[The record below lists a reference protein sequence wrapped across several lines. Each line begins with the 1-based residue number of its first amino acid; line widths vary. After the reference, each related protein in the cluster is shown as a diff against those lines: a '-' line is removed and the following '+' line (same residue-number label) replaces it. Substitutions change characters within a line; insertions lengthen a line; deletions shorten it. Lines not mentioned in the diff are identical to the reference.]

1 MTSSDWLPTA
11 CILCECNCGIVVQV
25 DDRRLARIRGDKAH
39 PGSAG
44 YTCNKALRLDHYQ
57 NNRARLSSPMR
68 RRADGTYEEID
79 WDTAIVEIAEGF
91 KQIRDTH
98 GGDKIFYYG
107 GGGQGNHLGG
117 AYSGAFLK
125 ALGSRYRS
133 NALAQEKTGEAWV
146 DFQLYGGHTR
156 GEFENAEVSVFVGKN
171 PWMSQS
177 FPRARVVLN
186 EIAKD
191 PGRSMIVIDPV
202 VTDTA
207 KMADF
212 HLRVQP
218 GCDAWC
224 LAALAAVLVQE
235 NLCNEAFLAAHVHGV
250 DTVRAALQEVPVADY
265 AQRCRVDEELLRA
278 AARRIGTAASVS
290 VFEDLGIQQAPNS
303 TVCSYLN
310 KLLWILTGNF
320 AKKGGQH
327 LHSSFAPL
335 FSQVSGRTPV
345 TGAPIIAGLIP
356 GNVVPE
362 EILTEHPDRFRAMI
376 VERGNPAHS
385 LADSAACRAAFQA
398 LELMVV
404 VDVAMTETAR
414 LAHYVL
420 PAASQFEKPEA
431 TFFNFEFPRNGFQL
445 RRPLFPPLPGT
456 LPEPEIWARLVRA
469 LGVVDEADLRPLR
482 EAAAQGRQAYTEAF
496 LAAAATNPTVA
507 KLTAYVLYETLGPT
521 LPDGLAGAA
530 ALWGLAQKTAMAYP
544 DAVRRAGHADGNAL
558 FDAILE
564 RPSGVTFTVHNYEDD
579 FALISHPDHKIALEI
594 PEMLAEIRSL
604 TQTPSRLTTPQLPIV
619 LSVGERRAYTANDIF
634 RDPSWRKRDA
644 NGALRVSVED
654 AQALGLADGCLA
666 RITTAAGSAE
676 ATVEV
681 TETML
686 AGHAALPN
694 GFGLD
699 YTGDDGRTVV
709 AGVAPNAL
717 TSTRWRD
724 PYAGTPGTST
734 CPPPSAEQT
743 QNRPF
748 GSPNGRFCVCSRGL
762 SLVPDPDPALRVQKQ
777 RVILGDVEGLIKS
790 VHVANHTVAPELR
803 RGVRIDRQPAD
814 CFGCTRFGS
823 PYLCPAEE
831 HPLHAGQPVDNRSGV
846 AVQRELVSQQGD
858 RQPAQV
864 ADVLAYGERAL
875 HMRRAGVVD
884 EIARRV
890 SVVLLDQR
898 FGAGGELGA
907 IVVGPPIDQI
917 AVAVVFGA
925 LIVETVPD
933 LVPDHRPDPAV
944 VGGLVGLRIE
954 KWWL

>member
-265 AQRCRVDEELLRA
+265 AQRCGVDEELLRA

-666 RITTAAGSAE
+666 RITTAAG
-676 ATVEV
+676 TC
-681 TETML
+681 L
-686 AGHAALPN
+686 CQ
-694 GFGLD
+694 
-699 YTGDDGRTVV
+699 
-709 AGVAPNAL
+709 GV
-717 TSTRWRD
+717 
-724 PYAGTPGTST
+724 
-734 CPPPSAEQT
+734 
-743 QNRPF
+743 
-748 GSPNGRFCVCSRGL
+748 
-762 SLVPDPDPALRVQKQ
+762 PA
-777 RVILGDVEGLIKS
+777 
-790 VHVANHTVAPELR
+790 
-803 RGVRIDRQPAD
+803 
-814 CFGCTRFGS
+814 
-823 PYLCPAEE
+823 
-831 HPLHAGQPVDNRSGV
+831 
-846 AVQRELVSQQGD
+846 
-858 RQPAQV
+858 
-864 ADVLAYGERAL
+864 
-875 HMRRAGVVD
+875 
-884 EIARRV
+884 
-890 SVVLLDQR
+890 
-898 FGAGGELGA
+898 
-907 IVVGPPIDQI
+907 
-917 AVAVVFGA
+917 
-925 LIVETVPD
+925 
-933 LVPDHRPDPAV
+933 
-944 VGGLVGLRIE
+944 
-954 KWWL
+954 

>member
-265 AQRCRVDEELLRA
+265 AQRCGVDEELLRA

-604 TQTPSRLTTPQLPIV
+604 TRSAPLASRLRQDGSRKMSLAVYARRAVRRRRWRSPRRCWPDTPRCPTALGWTTPATTGAPSSPVSPRTHL
-619 LSVGERRAYTANDIF
+619 LRRD
-634 RDPSWRKRDA
+634 
-644 NGALRVSVED
+644 GA
-654 AQALGLADGCLA
+654 
-666 RITTAAGSAE
+666 TPT
-676 ATVEV
+676 
-681 TETML
+681 
-686 AGHAALPN
+686 P
-694 GFGLD
+694 
-699 YTGDDGRTVV
+699 
-709 AGVAPNAL
+709 AP
-717 TSTRWRD
+717 
-724 PYAGTPGTST
+724 PGTST